1 MDANT
6 AADVRALAL
15 GGGAQASLVIAMIM
29 PASTQTTIATW
40 VQNQ

>member
-1 MDANT
+1 MLELWRRPA
-6 AADVRALAL
+6 
-15 GGGAQASLVIAMIM
+15 GGQASLVIAMIM